1 MTTPEATLAAIDE
14 ALEQG
19 RVTLIDPDEREL
31 QELALALRAE
41 TPQPTAE
48 FEERL
53 ERRLAA
59 GFPRERRF
67 ALEFPRARFVA
78 MGTAAAALV
87 AIVIAVL
94 IGGGSTTITSNGGG
108 SAATQAAP
116 PSGVAESQ
124 TGTAGGAA
132 DRSAATAAPKSVAP
146 LAAAP
151 APSSERPR
159 RVERSASLRLGAP
172 AGKLESV
179 ANDVI
184 AVTDRHH
191 GFVLHSSVTTGS
203 GDAGGSFDLR
213 VPSGQL
219 QSTLADLS
227 KLANVR
233 SRTQNA
239 NDITSSYNGA
249 ADRLAA
255 ARALRQSLLKQL
267 AAATTATQEDAL
279 RHRIKLVSAQIR
291 TLSARF
297 DRIQRRAQLAS
308 IEVDL
313 VKERAKHGATGGG
326 LGNDFHDAV
335 GTLADSFGIALRIL
349 GVAIPLAIVAALGW
363 LAAAFLK
370 RRRREAVL
378 SQS

>member
-1 MTTPEATLAAIDE
+1 
-14 ALEQG
+14 
-19 RVTLIDPDEREL
+19 VTLPGPDEREL

-41 TPQPTAE
+41 TPQPTAD
-48 FEERL
+48 FEARL
-53 ERRLAA
+53 ERQRAA
-59 GFPRERRF
+59 GFPRARRF
-67 ALEFPRARFVA
+67 NLGFPRAQFLA
-78 MGTAAAALV
+78 IGTAAAALI
-87 AIVIAVL
+87 AIVLVVST
-94 IGGGSTTITSNGGG
+94 GGGSSSTTSGGG
-108 SAATQAAP
+108 SSSATTVEPAR
-116 PSGVAESQ
+116 GVAESQ
-124 TGTAGGAA
+124 AGEAGGAA
-132 DRSAATAAPKSVAP
+132 DQTAAAAPKSVAP

-151 APSSERPR
+151 AVPTERPR
-159 RVERSASLRLGAP
+159 RVERSASVTLGAP
-172 AGKLESV
+172 ASKLESV

-184 AVTDRHH
+184 AVTDRHN
-191 GFVLHSSVTTGS
+191 GFVVHSSITSGS

-267 AAATTATQEDAL
+267 AAATTVTQADAL

-291 TLSARF
+291 VLSARF

-308 IEVDL
+308 IQVDL
-313 VKERAKHGATGGG
+313 VKERARHGATAGG
-326 LGNDFHDAV
+326 LSGDFHDAV

-363 LAAAFLK
+363 LAAGFLK

>member
-1 MTTPEATLAAIDE
+1 MTTPEATLAAIDD
-14 ALEQG
+14 ALEHG
-19 RVTLIDPDEREL
+19 RVTLQDEREL

-41 TPQPTAE
+41 TPQPTAD
-48 FEERL
+48 FEARL
-53 ERRLAA
+53 ERQLAA
-59 GFPRERRF
+59 GFPRARR
-67 ALEFPRARFVA
+67 LKLGFPRAQFLA
-78 MGTAAAALV
+78 MGTAAAALI
-87 AIVIAVL
+87 AIVLVVST
-94 IGGGSTTITSNGGG
+94 GGGDSTNSGSGG
-108 SAATQAAP
+108 SGAASTATPQR
-116 PSGVAESQ
+116 GVAESQ
-124 TGTAGGAA
+124 AGGAA
-132 DRSAATAAPKSVAP
+132 DQSAAAAPKSAAP

-151 APSSERPR
+151 GVPTERPR
-159 RVERSASLRLGAP
+159 RVERSASLTLGAP
-172 AGKLESV
+172 ANKLESV

-184 AVTDRHH
+184 AVTDRHN
-191 GFVLHSSVTTGS
+191 GFVLHSSITSGS
-203 GDAGGSFDLR
+203 GAAGGSFDLR

-233 SRTQNA
+233 SRTQNTG
-239 NDITSSYNGA
+239 DITSSYNGA

-267 AAATTATQEDAL
+267 AAATTVTQADAL

-291 TLSARF
+291 VLSARF
-297 DRIQRRAQLAS
+297 ARIQRRAQLAS
-308 IEVDL
+308 IQVDL
-313 VKERAKHGATGGG
+313 VKERAKHGVTGGG

-363 LAAAFLK
+363 LAAGFLK

>member
-1 MTTPEATLAAIDE
+1 MTTPDATLAAIDD

-19 RVTLIDPDEREL
+19 RVTLLDPDEREL

-41 TPQPTAE
+41 APQPTAE
-48 FEERL
+48 FEARL
-53 ERRLAA
+53 ERQLAA
-59 GFPRERRF
+59 GFPRARPVKF
-67 ALEFPRARFVA
+67 GFPRAQFLA
-78 MGTAAAALV
+78 IGTAAAALI
-87 AIVIAVL
+87 AIVLVVST
-94 IGGGSTTITSNGGG
+94 GGGSDSTSSSSGGR
-108 SAATQAAP
+108 SAVSTATPQR
-116 PSGVAESQ
+116 GVAESQ
-124 TGTAGGAA
+124 AGGAA
-132 DRSAATAAPKSVAP
+132 DQSAAAAPKSAAP

-151 APSSERPR
+151 AVPTERPR
-159 RVERSASLRLGAP
+159 RVERSASLTLGAP
-172 AGKLESV
+172 ANKLESV

-191 GFVLHSSVTTGS
+191 GFVLHSSITSGS

-233 SRTQNA
+233 SRTQNTD
-239 NDITSSYNGA
+239 DITGSYNGA

-255 ARALRQSLLKQL
+255 ARALRQSLLRQL
-267 AAATTATQEDAL
+267 AAATTVTQADAL

-297 DRIQRRAQLAS
+297 DRIQRQAQLAS
-308 IEVDL
+308 IQVDL
-313 VKERAKHGATGGG
+313 IKERAKHGETGGG
-326 LGNDFHDAV
+326 LSGDFHDAV

-349 GVAIPLAIVAALGW
+349 GVAIPLGMVAALGW
-363 LAAAFLK
+363 VAAGFLK
-370 RRRREAVL
+370 RRRREAAL
-378 SQS
+378 TQF

>member
-1 MTTPEATLAAIDE
+1 MTTPDATLAAIDD

-19 RVTLIDPDEREL
+19 RVTLLDPDEREL

-41 TPQPTAE
+41 APRPTAE
-48 FEERL
+48 FEARL
-53 ERRLAA
+53 ERQLAA

-67 ALEFPRARFVA
+67 KFDFPRAQFLA
-78 MGTAAAALV
+78 IGTAAAALI
-87 AIVIAVL
+87 AIVLVVSS
-94 IGGGSTTITSNGGG
+94 GGGSGG
-108 SAATQAAP
+108 SSAGTSGTPA
-116 PSGVAESQ
+116 SGVAEGKANTSQ
-124 TGTAGGAA
+124 MDSAG
-132 DRSAATAAPKSVAP
+132 SAASAAPRNAV
-146 LAAAP
+146 P
-151 APSSERPR
+151 AIPTERPR
-159 RVERSASLRLGAP
+159 RVERSASLTLGAP
-172 AGKLESV
+172 ADKLESV

-184 AVTDRHH
+184 AVTDHH
-191 GFVLHSSVTTGS
+191 NGFVLHSSVTSGS

-239 NDITSSYNGA
+239 SDITSSYNGA

-255 ARALRQSLLKQL
+255 ARALRQSLLRQL
-267 AAATTATQEDAL
+267 AAATTVTQADAL

-291 TLSARF
+291 TLSDRF
-297 DRIQRRAQLAS
+297 AAVQRRAQLAS
-308 IEVDL
+308 IQVDL
-313 VKERAKHGATGGG
+313 VKERAKHAAAAGG
-326 LGNDFHDAV
+326 LGGDFHDAV
-335 GTLADSFGIALRIL
+335 GTLADSFGIALRVL

-363 LAAAFLK
+363 LAAGFLK

-378 SQS
+378 TQS